1 MCGDPMYD
9 FIFHLT
15 SAGILGVTGFLVYKI
30 VMGKLNKKEKELKQW
45 S

>member
-15 SAGILGVTGFLVYKI
+15 AAGILGVTGFLVYKI
-30 VMGKLNKKEKELKQW
+30 AVGQLKKKENELKQW